1 MAETK
6 EEVLHEVTAD
16 NIDVLLAG
24 ATDADKLSEVVQDHA
39 DKLRSLRTNLADGEE
54 GVLLTSRHSIEW
66 LTHDYQAGV
75 WVWVDGTRVVVCGAA
90 APVDLFV
97 ASLKGLEVRN
107 RQSTPHT
114 HGISLSNLQRPPSV
128 THCLPSAVAAY
139 ATHRRFYRVY
149 RTGRYDAVSDP
160 PVPSPHHITL
170 TLLFVPGGD
179 SHVGLARGCT
189 PRDDHARTS
198 SRGGQWRRFQ
208 GRKDGRGRS
217 RRRFLG
223 HEKVPGRRSRT
234 RFLPDPCFSPQAF
247 DT

>member
-1 MAETK
+1 MGHAEGGSGENRTSRAHIIIGRRNSLIWNRFYIKRDPTLHARVGMAETK

-16 NIDVLLAG
+16 NIDLLLAG

-114 HGISLSNLQRPPSV
+114 HGLSVQLAASTKCNALPTECGRRVCNASPILPSV
-128 THCLPSAVAAY
+128 PHRPLRRGVRSSGPFSPPYHTHTVVRS
-139 ATHRRFYRVY
+139 RWR
-149 RTGRYDAVSDP
+149 
-160 PVPSPHHITL
+160 
-170 TLLFVPGGD
+170 
-179 SHVGLARGCT
+179 LARGIGT
-189 PRDDHARTS
+189 RLYTT
-198 SRGGQWRRFQ
+198 
-208 GRKDGRGRS
+208 
-217 RRRFLG
+217 
-223 HEKVPGRRSRT
+223 RRS
-234 RFLPDPCFSPQAF
+234 CAN
-247 DT
+247 